1 MLGKNLKWI
10 DSLISPEREIS
21 QETLG
26 TDIRNNNS
34 GIIIETT
41 LIWGEG
47 VNT

>member
-1 MLGKNLKWI
+1 MLGKNFKWI

-26 TDIRNNNS
+26 TDIRNNS
-34 GIIIETT
+34 GVIIETT
-41 LIWGEG
+41 LIGGEG